1 MNGVDLRDR
10 SRGMMLGLA
19 IGDALGSP
27 AEFLSLGQIKE
38 RYGPNGVSD
47 YVKDKAMFTDDTQMS
62 IAVAEALLEAGR
74 LPITGLMDAVTR
86 KFVEWHDSPDNF
98 RAPGIATM
106 QACRRMKEG
115 TSWMLSGDKQSKGC
129 GSVMRSAPVGF
140 YYRDALP
147 RLKDAAHVIGICTH
161 KNPTA
166 DAACQGTAFA
176 AALAIDGTPPAQW
189 PGRIMAFTKGLSEEF
204 TATIHRVES
213 AAAMADEEKAVSFI
227 GRFFHGWTADEVLG
241 IALYSV
247 MRHPEDFSACV
258 LRSINNSGDSDSIGC
273 VAGALQGARLGV
285 AAIPGKWV
293 QGIERRGDL
302 EALADRLAAGAPPV
316 TQTAL

>member
-1 MNGVDLRDR
+1 MNASDR
-10 SRGMMLGLA
+10 PARARGMMLGLA

-27 AEFLSLGQIKE
+27 AEFLSLAQIKE
-38 RYGPNGVSD
+38 RYGPDGVQG

-62 IAVAEALLEAGR
+62 IAVAEALLEAGH
-74 LPITGLMDAVTR
+74 LQVDGLMQAVTR

-129 GSVMRSAPVGF
+129 GSVMRAAPVGF

-161 KNPTA
+161 NNPTA

-176 AALAIDGTPPAQW
+176 TALALDGMPPAQW
-189 PGRIMAFTKGLSEEF
+189 PGRIIGFTKGLSEEF

-227 GRFFHGWTADEVLG
+227 GRVFNGWTADEVLG

-247 MRHPEDFSACV
+247 LRHPDDFSACV
-258 LRSINNSGDSDSIGC
+258 LRSVNNSGDSDSIGC

-285 AAIPGKWV
+285 AAIPEEWV
-293 QGIERRGDL
+293 AGIERREDL
-302 EALADRLAAGAPPV
+302 EALADRLGEGR
-316 TQTAL
+316 TR